1 MKRGVFG
8 WSSVYRKDASLSVLL
23 VVQSLVTFVAIPLGA
38 SMGGNLWMLDLST
51 LAFAAVCAVTLTER
65 IGVRVLLVVSIAALA
80 FAPGLWTN
88 DGPDS
93 ALGATA
99 VHSLAAMVAF
109 GFGLIV
115 TALVARV
122 AFSSGP
128 VTMHRI
134 RGAVLVYLNVAVLFG
149 IVYDLMYIVYPGS
162 LHYSAGGSISPVAGV
177 RLSDL
182 SYFSLTTISTAGFGD
197 IVPVHPVA
205 RGLANLES
213 LFGQLY
219 PAIVLSRLVSLNLVH
234 SAAADAPRREAGG
247 EATERLGDP
256 KSASIARRR
265 RPPAS
270 GRSTSA
276 RRRRSQSSGTPASR
290 A

>member
-1 MKRGVFG
+1 MKRGLFG

-38 SMGGNLWMLDLST
+38 SMGGSPWMLDLGM

-65 IGVRVLLVVSIAALA
+65 LGVRVLLVVGIAALA

-93 ALGATA
+93 ALGAAA
-99 VHSLAAMVAF
+99 VHPVAAIVAF
-109 GFGLIV
+109 GFDVIV
-115 TALVARV
+115 TGLVARV

-128 VTMHRI
+128 VTAHRI

-149 IVYDLMYIVYPGS
+149 IVYDLLYVVYPGS
-162 LHYSAGGSISPVAGV
+162 LHYSAGGPISPVAGV

-234 SAAADAPRREAGG
+234 SAAAG
-247 EATERLGDP
+247 
-256 KSASIARRR
+256 
-265 RPPAS
+265 
-270 GRSTSA
+270 
-276 RRRRSQSSGTPASR
+276 ASR
-290 A
+290 RDGGVVATQVAGPR

>member
-1 MKRGVFG
+1 VKRGVFG

-23 VVQSLVTFVAIPLGA
+23 VVQSFVTFVAIPLGA
-38 SMGGNLWMLDLST
+38 SMGGSPWMLDLGM

-65 IGVRVLLVVSIAALA
+65 LGVRVLLVVAIAALA
-80 FAPGLWTN
+80 FAPGLSTN
-88 DGPDS
+88 DG
-93 ALGATA
+93 AAA
-99 VHSLAAMVAF
+99 VHPVAAIVAF
-109 GFGLIV
+109 GFDVIV
-115 TALVARV
+115 TGLVARLT
-122 AFSSGP
+122 FSSGP
-128 VTMHRI
+128 VTVHRI

-149 IVYDLMYIVYPGS
+149 IVYDLLYIVYPGS
-162 LHYSAGGSISPVAGV
+162 LHYSAGDAISPVAGV

-205 RGLANLES
+205 RGIANLES
-213 LFGQLY
+213 LFGQLF

-234 SAAADAPRREAGG
+234 SAAADASRREAGG
-247 EATERLGDP
+247 EATEPLAASR
-256 KSASIARRR
+256 SASMARRR
-265 RPPAS
+265 RCPAS
-270 GRSTSA
+270 GRSTSV